1 MHPETPE
8 EGLLL
13 EDLFAGRALD
23 IPQMLRRMK
32 TVAAEEGLPFGD
44 RKKTFNSRRAQEL
57 AKWAESKGRGA
68 AFHDA
73 VFRAYFADGKNIAKT
88 DNLIELA
95 EALDLSGREAQE
107 VLNTSAFRQAV
118 DQDWMR
124 SHRLGVTA
132 VPTFLCD
139 QQSVAGAQPYAVLE
153 NLVSR

>member
-1 MHPETPE
+1 MHPETSE

-13 EDLFAGRALD
+13 EDLFAGRAID

-32 TVAAEEGLPFGD
+32 AVAAEEGLPFGD

-57 AKWAESKGRGA
+57 AKWAESKGRGD
-68 AFHDA
+68 AFHYA

-95 EALDLSGREAQE
+95 EALDLSGKEAQE
-107 VLNTSAFRQAV
+107 VLKTSAFREAV

-124 SHRLGVTA
+124 SRRLRVTA
-132 VPTFLCD
+132 VPTFFCD
-139 QQSVAGAQPYAVLE
+139 QQSVVGAQPYAVLV
-153 NLVSR
+153 NLVSH